1 MDIQVGSLVKAR
13 VGTMYANHCGPVGR
27 VKSIDE
33 RRGTASVSW
42 SEHDT
47 TLGYGMTLDGLMLAE
62 KFETDQEYEARAMK
76 EIATALGHGQASS
89 EASSSPCASC
99 GATESCRHLRR

>member
-1 MDIQVGSLVKAR
+1 MENIQVGSLVKAK

-27 VKSIDE
+27 VTRIDE
-33 RRGTASVSW
+33 HHALVSW

-62 KFETDQEYEARAMK
+62 KFETDQKYEARAMK